1 MIIFSNFFGI
11 KFILIVSH
19 QWCFSI
25 RPNRFFRYS
34 VEWIKVWKTIFNE
47 NWTDFKD
54 FDFYLLFFRMHR
66 TIQQATTPMM
76 HSVNTSAPTIVAT
89 KMIGC
94 LIFTTNNLRSI
105 ETAFRMMTNTV
116 NDLTFNTLCAYWRF
130 CWHSSMVDHCSH
142 VSRPSIM
149 YGPSMWRM
157 QYSKFGE
164 PLQKMLSS

>member
-1 MIIFSNFFGI
+1 MCLVSLNLFWLCPISDASASDRTGFFD
-11 KFILIVSH
+11 ILRVK
-19 QWCFSI
+19 QK
-25 RPNRFFRYS
+25 R
-34 VEWIKVWKTIFNE
+34 KTILNQ
-47 NWTDFKD
+47 NTSKYILNLLMQH
-54 FDFYLLFFRMHR
+54 FYLLFFRMHR

-94 LIFTTNNLRSI
+94 LIFTTNSLRSI
-105 ETAFRMMTNTV
+105 ETALRMITNTV
-116 NDLTFNTLCAYWRF
+116 NDLTFKTLCAYWRF

-142 VSRPSIM
+142 VSCPSIM

-164 PLQKMLSS
+164 PLQKILSW